1 MRRRC
6 IMKAFFES
14 EVGHRR
20 SVTHGAATFEL
31 PILYFRDDLFALF
44 YAADAECVK
53 AVLPS
58 ERLHPVMLSSTKSM
72 VGIGAFNYIDTSVG
86 PYGEVAV
93 ILPVVHAPKP
103 PPRLIPALRES
114 RYPGF
119 GALVMHLPVTRIV
132 ARDAGRGEWG
142 YTKFIADMNFILTPE
157 YMACRM
163 SEASQ
168 HLLTLR
174 VARRGIALRDTKPLI
189 TYSVKDGNLIRT
201 VIPQR
206 GTARVCFRPKGSFLE
221 LGDHPVS
228 NTIRS
233 LGLSQ
238 RPFMSRYYMERS
250 GVLPSG
256 EIVERGVGKLDGYF
270 GQDREGT
277 HTVKYRAEDA

>member
-1 MRRRC
+1 
-6 IMKAFFES
+6 MKAFFES

-20 SVTHGAATFEL
+20 RVTYGAATFDL

-44 YAADAECVK
+44 FSADAERVK
-53 AVLPS
+53 AILPS
-58 ERLHPVMLSSTKSM
+58 ERLHPVMVSSNRSM
-72 VGIGAFNYIDTSVG
+72 VGIGAFNYIDTTVG

-93 ILPVVHAPKP
+93 ILPVVHSTKS
-103 PPRLIPALRES
+103 PPRLIPALKES

-142 YTKFIADMNFILTPE
+142 YTKFIADMNFVLPPE
-157 YMACRM
+157 YLECHM
-163 SEASQ
+163 SELGQ
-168 HLLTLR
+168 HILTLR
-174 VARRGIALRDTKPLI
+174 VARRGVPLRDTKPLI

-206 GTARVCFRPKGSFLE
+206 GTCRVCFRPKGSFLE

-228 NTIRS
+228 DTIRS
-233 LGLSQ
+233 LGLGQ
-238 RPFMSRYYMERS
+238 RPFMSRYYVERS

-256 EIVERGVGKLDGYF
+256 EIVERGVGPLDGYI
-270 GQDREGT
+270 GQEREGA
-277 HTVKYRAEDA
+277 HTVKYLAE